1 MITFKE
7 MVKKHVPSFIKTY
20 IAAFLA
26 IVFFADQ
33 QGQDVF
39 ALAFIVPAAK
49 ASLITALRNVYKF
62 VTEDAPRMNEP
73 F

>member
-1 MITFKE
+1 MIDYKDLI
-7 MVKKHVPSFIKTY
+7 VKHGKSFIKTY
-20 IAAFLA
+20 VAAFLA

-39 ALAFIVPAAK
+39 AMAFAIPAAK

-62 VTEDAPRMNEP
+62 VTEDVAEIRR
-73 F
+73 

>member
-1 MITFKE
+1 MIDYKE
-7 MVKKHVPSFIKTY
+7 IFIKHAKSFIKTY
-20 IAAFLA
+20 VAAFLA

-39 ALAFIVPAAK
+39 TLAFALPAAK

-62 VTEDAPRMNEP
+62 VTEDVPEIRR
-73 F
+73 